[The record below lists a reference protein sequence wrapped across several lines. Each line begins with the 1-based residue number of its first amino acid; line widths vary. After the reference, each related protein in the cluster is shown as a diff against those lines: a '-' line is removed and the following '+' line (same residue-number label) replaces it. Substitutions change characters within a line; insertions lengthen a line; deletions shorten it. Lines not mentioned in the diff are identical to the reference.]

1 MTMMLIDSEN
11 FRRRCAS
18 ALTHPVTLAA
28 LVALLLN
35 DGLFKSL
42 WPDSWVTGKLS
53 DLAWVVFASPLL
65 AFVLSLFLSRR
76 LFGRRAAI
84 VTAYAGLPALYVA
97 FNTFEP
103 VHERVVRGLSLVS
116 GGTAGSPIDPSDSL
130 VIPFGLGIAVWVW
143 RRPAVSSDRLRVR
156 LALLAAGMATFATVA
171 TSAPPPLTGVRSV
184 GVAGDGAIMAAAD
197 EGKDRSQYSS
207 SDGGLTWEPYAWPPN
222 IVWVGEDV
230 ETPRGNLLI
239 RGSDIMVLT
248 LDGDWEAVY
257 SAAYLQEESN
267 AWIQEQTT
275 TQFGPREIGTK
286 PYSIAYDARTGNLVV
301 AMGLQ
306 GIVVGTPN
314 GQWSRVAVG
323 DYSPTDF
330 SIGGKAIV
338 LISNIGLWATTLC
351 LSLSMTAFSLVL
363 AQYRREATAL
373 GIGVTLAVFALL
385 IGLPYLLGLLELH
398 EGTVVVLVLLACA
411 VIGSAISLKSEPK
424 DSRAMRGIALG
435 VASAS
440 GIISIVAGGILL
452 LFFGASIEGPSFFIY
467 LLFTTLTLL
476 FAFVAMLVFW
486 RQLRPGKAVLSAF
499 AGMNGLTV
507 LVFLMWVQLGF
518 GLTFA
523 KISAF
528 VLVALVAIA
537 LTNHLKR
544 KQQPGGHGLD
554 QGAKKT

>member
-1 MTMMLIDSEN
+1 M
-11 FRRRCAS
+11 A
-18 ALTHPVTLAA
+18 
-28 LVALLLN
+28 
-35 DGLFKSL
+35 
-42 WPDSWVTGKLS
+42 
-53 DLAWVVFASPLL
+53 
-65 AFVLSLFLSRR
+65 
-76 LFGRRAAI
+76 
-84 VTAYAGLPALYVA
+84 
-97 FNTFEP
+97 
-103 VHERVVRGLSLVS
+103 
-116 GGTAGSPIDPSDSL
+116 GGTDGSPIDPSDSL
-130 VIPFGLGIAVWVW
+130 VIPFGLGIAWWVW

-222 IVWVGEDV
+222 IVWGGENV

>member
-65 AFVLSLFLSRR
+65 AFVLSLFLGRR

-84 VTAYAGLPALYVA
+84 ITAYVGLPALYAA
-97 FNTFEP
+97 FNTFETI
-103 VHERVVRGLSLVS
+103 HDGILWGLSLVA
-116 GGTAGSPIDPSDSL
+116 GGTDGSPIDPSDSL
-130 VIPFGLGIAVWVW
+130 VIPFGLGIAWWVW

-156 LALLAAGMATFATVA
+156 LALLAAGVATFATVA

-222 IVWVGEDV
+222 IVWGGENV